1 MVASGVA
8 SIPNPFD
15 FVRTFKKEEA
25 QTAPDAVKNLLLDP
39 VTLKLRGQ
47 VVFQPPPRPPDSRT
61 CIPRKKH
68 ERLSTFSDACRVKPD
83 RGASLYD
90 RIGGDEALQHLVK
103 LLAGYMKNLGPEA
116 SVLRT
121 SPLVE
126 VPFLQFLLGGPGG
139 YEGLTLKDAFKDDP
153 MTDELFDHY
162 VSCFFR
168 CLSTIDVSNLVIKE
182 FEFLFNVL
190 KRDLVFELETE
201 TPPPPPPPEPEPIE
215 ADVLAENLVPA
226 TVERPPTAPE
236 AAPEPLPPLDDVE
249 ADRPQS
255 PAKQI
260 AGEYVQQVLQSTIAT
275 NLVRDS
281 IQQAVEAQRTDE
293 IAALQNTIKDLQA
306 QLREAVEAK
315 NMMQMALTSGAS
327 LADTSMSASNLNA
340 TQYQLEGDEP
350 HPVSPGGVDENGFVV
365 DFEIDPQTMEVRVDI
380 VGGQAAVQPKSDV

>member
-1 MVASGVA
+1 
-8 SIPNPFD
+8 
-15 FVRTFKKEEA
+15 
-25 QTAPDAVKNLLLDP
+25 
-39 VTLKLRGQ
+39 
-47 VVFQPPPRPPDSRT
+47 
-61 CIPRKKH
+61 
-68 ERLSTFSDACRVKPD
+68 
-83 RGASLYD
+83 
-90 RIGGDEALQHLVK
+90 
-103 LLAGYMKNLGPEA
+103 
-116 SVLRT
+116 
-121 SPLVE
+121 
-126 VPFLQFLLGGPGG
+126 
-139 YEGLTLKDAFKDDP
+139 

-226 TVERPPTAPE
+226 
-236 AAPEPLPPLDDVE
+236 PLDDVEAE

-281 IQQAVEAQRTDE
+281 IQQAVDAQRTDE

-380 VGGQAAVQPKSDV
+380 VGGQAA